1 MVVFWKGAWPTRV
14 TWPVRT
20 ISGIKI
26 YDIGIFAIYVT
37 IIATLLKGFGRS
49 LPNPFTGL
57 FDRLPWTAEGQAT
70 QKNSLHYAV
79 RKGERYSHQD
89 DRLPI
94 ELWELIL
101 NFVIY
106 CPYVF
111 DTTCEPHTFLQFVN
125 SRKFRWFLDY
135 RYKKSERV
143 RRNMRLVCRL
153 WRDLVDR
160 HPARWLCGEGLI
172 GTIPTRGVE
181 RIDFRTPTPPSVSI
195 LSPYGAPSLQQSL
208 ARVLAV
214 NAGAGT
220 RSKLSVLSIY
230 CTNPDQY
237 HGLDKVLFAHAR
249 ELPAVRSFA
258 FDTPSTVL
266 HTTLLANLRRS
277 FTSLTCLF
285 ISAQRIQGSLRL
297 EGIEILMVKAASA
310 DLDEWYFPSL
320 RQLSLEIGP
329 PGRTAYRSSLVPGP
343 VQNLRSL
350 LFPTGDS
357 SFKVTNE
364 FWKEHP
370 ALEFLGVSAD
380 ALNIIDP
387 PPTSHPLAHL
397 FLSHPSGIVLDDGYG
412 SHSNLQAYAD
422 RIVKIPNLQTVM
434 LSYFKYPPHG
444 NRTASRGWIA
454 LMRVQMQHGVTFYN
468 AFGRELDLWA
478 LEG

>member
-181 RIDFRTPTPPSVSI
+181 RIDFRTPTPPSIQTLCPLHILYQPRSI
-195 LSPYGAPSLQQSL
+195 PWTRQSPICACTRVACSTLVCIRHSIHCTPHDPSRKSS
-208 ARVLAV
+208 AV
-214 NAGAGT
+214 
-220 RSKLSVLSIY
+220 I
-230 CTNPDQY
+230 
-237 HGLDKVLFAHAR
+237 H
-249 ELPAVRSFA
+249 LPHV
-258 FDTPSTVL
+258 PL
-266 HTTLLANLRRS
+266 H
-277 FTSLTCLF
+277 
-285 ISAQRIQGSLRL
+285 
-297 EGIEILMVKAASA
+297 
-310 DLDEWYFPSL
+310 
-320 RQLSLEIGP
+320 
-329 PGRTAYRSSLVPGP
+329 
-343 VQNLRSL
+343 LRS
-350 LFPTGDS
+350 
-357 SFKVTNE
+357 
-364 FWKEHP
+364 
-370 ALEFLGVSAD
+370 
-380 ALNIIDP
+380 
-387 PPTSHPLAHL
+387 
-397 FLSHPSGIVLDDGYG
+397 
-412 SHSNLQAYAD
+412 AY
-422 RIVKIPNLQTVM
+422 P
-434 LSYFKYPPHG
+434 
-444 NRTASRGWIA
+444 
-454 LMRVQMQHGVTFYN
+454 GVTKT
-468 AFGRELDLWA
+468 
-478 LEG
+478 